1 MSRLQHTPSLHSL
14 LQSVAERKVV
24 HHSGCGAWT
33 VGWSWADGGHMT
45 DAANADVDTL
55 WHAQLVSFDIPAKSC
70 GNLAKLTFDGS
81 ARLDEWNQRFPKDG
95 AA

>member
-1 MSRLQHTPSLHSL
+1 MSRLQHTSSLHSL
-14 LQSVAERKVV
+14 LQSVAERKVT

-45 DAANADVDTL
+45 DETQDVAEQL
-55 WHAQLVSFDIPAKSC
+55 KHAGLIAGTGECLGV
-70 GNLAKLTFDGS
+70 LTFAGS
-81 ARLDEWNQRFPKDG
+81 ERLSQWNETYSKGR